1 MKCVWI
7 TGVATFL
14 AVVISLALLPC
25 LVPAPIHDASLRTVD
40 AAVTPLQSTDIQ
52 LAAGKTGTLPNT
64 MVFTANKPQVVGRLY
79 LNEQGKLAFEGD
91 IDASAQAF
99 VEAVNQKMATQK

>member
-7 TGVATFL
+7 TGTVFFL
-14 AVVISLALLPC
+14 ALLTSLALLPC
-25 LVPAPIHDASLRTVD
+25 LLPAPIAGNPSNGVANAATVPVQVSNLQFASD
-40 AAVTPLQSTDIQ
+40 KST
-52 LAAGKTGTLPNT
+52 TLPST

-91 IDASAQAF
+91 VDASAQAF
-99 VEAVNQKMATQK
+99 IEAVNRQAAQK